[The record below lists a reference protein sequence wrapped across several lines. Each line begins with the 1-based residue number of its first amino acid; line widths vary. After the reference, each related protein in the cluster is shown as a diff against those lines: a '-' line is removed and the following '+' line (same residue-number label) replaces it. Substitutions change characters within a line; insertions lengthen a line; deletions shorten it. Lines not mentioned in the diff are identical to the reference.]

1 MDIARGDFLLDGH
14 DQIVVVSDTR
24 NSSGPPNETL
34 YYDLLEFKSGL
45 FYLKEAFPDVELVP
59 VWITNLRRVMPKGA
73 LVPIPLLSTVTFGAP
88 LERKEGTPKAEY
100 LQYAASELLKLKE
113 VQQ

>member
-1 MDIARGDFLLDGH
+1 MKNILVVKLSAIGDVIHALP
-14 DQIVVVSDTR
+14 VS
-24 NSSGPPNETL
+24 
-34 YYDLLEFKSGL
+34 YA
-45 FYLKEAFPDVELVP
+45 LKEAFPDVELVP

-73 LVPIPLLSTVTFGAP
+73 LVPVPLLSTVTFGAP